1 MPEDLSLYNNSI
13 NVVNWTG
20 EIIDVV
26 SSKYLTFTAYSD
38 QNYDITVEW
47 SISSDFLNIIDVDV
61 CSVVGTRE
69 TLHLPVKA
77 KYTRIQVDVSSTP
90 NVFYSNGF
98 FFS

>member
-13 NVVNWTG
+13 DVINWTSQ
-20 EIIDVV
+20 IIDVV

-47 SISSDFLNIIDVDV
+47 SISSDFVNIIDTDI
-61 CSVVGTRE
+61 CSVIGRE
-69 TLHLPVKA
+69 TLQLPVKA
-77 KYTRIQVDVSSTP
+77 KYIRIQVDISSTP